1 MSADDVSRLDLTKRD
16 IYPVWAKDVLRFGDT
31 DRLGHINNAVFC
43 TFFETGRVA
52 ALFPGGIS
60 FVPAGVSWVL
70 RRITLDYQG
79 EIHWPNE
86 VHIGTV
92 VTQIGTTSVQFGQG
106 LFVDGACRATAET
119 VTVLMDLNTRK
130 STPIPHETRAA
141 LIRQMV

>member
-1 MSADDVSRLDLTKRD
+1 
-16 IYPVWAKDVLRFGDT
+16 
-31 DRLGHINNAVFC
+31 
-43 TFFETGRVA
+43 
-52 ALFPGGIS
+52 
-60 FVPAGVSWVL
+60 
-70 RRITLDYQG
+70 
-79 EIHWPNE
+79 
-86 VHIGTV
+86 V